1 MAKFKMSLKKSLK
14 KLDAGAI
21 IAFLIILIY
30 SLCLLY
36 MIWFELITSLKDNYD
51 FALDHNVF
59 GLPNWKEYPFSLE
72 NFTNALKNMQ
82 IPKTGRAYTT
92 VTEQFI
98 NGILYALGSAVF
110 SVFMKLLPA
119 YFCAK
124 YQTKF
129 GKILYAIAVVT
140 MILPIVGAMAS
151 TINVMRNLGLFNTY
165 FGVIFYNSSYHGMYF
180 LIFYAAF
187 KGLSDSYSEAARI
200 DGAGHFTVLFKVYLP
215 MVLPSAFA
223 IGILQFIAFW
233 NDYQTPMIYLESM
246 PTISYGLYR
255 FSMSSYADNAPA
267 LLSATF
273 IVCMPMILM
282 FIIFKNK
289 IMGNVTAGGLKG

>member
-1 MAKFKMSLKKSLK
+1 MAKMNLKKRFK
-14 KLDAGAI
+14 KLDVGAI
-21 IAFLIILIY
+21 IAFLIILVY
-30 SLCLLY
+30 SLCMLY
-36 MIWFELITSLKDNYD
+36 MLWFGLITSIKDNYD

-72 NFTNALKNMQ
+72 NFTNALENMQ
-82 IPKTGRAYTT
+82 VPKEGSAYATIE
-92 VTEQFI
+92 EQFV
-98 NGILYALGSAVF
+98 NGILYSLGSALL
-110 SVFMKLLPA
+110 SMFMKLMPA

-124 YQTKF
+124 YDTKF

-151 TINVMRNLGLFNTY
+151 TIKVMRTLGLFNTY
-165 FGVIFYNSSYHGMYF
+165 FGVLFYNSSYHGMYF

-187 KGLSDSYSEAARI
+187 KGLPNAYSEAARI
-200 DGAGHFTVLFKVYLP
+200 DGAGHFTVLFRVYLP

-223 IGILQFIAFW
+223 ISILQFIAFW
-233 NDYQTPMIYLESM
+233 NDYQTPMIYLEKM

-267 LLSATF
+267 LLSATLL
-273 IVCMPMILM
+273 VCFPMIVL
-282 FIIFKNK
+282 FIIFKSK

>member
-1 MAKFKMSLKKSLK
+1 MSKLNLGKKLK
-14 KLDAGAI
+14 KLDLGAL

-30 SLCLLY
+30 SLCILY
-36 MIWFELITSLKDNYD
+36 MLYFGLITSLKDNYD

-59 GLPNWKEYPFSLE
+59 GLPNWQEYPFSLK

-82 IPKTGRAYTT
+82 VPKRGRLYAS
-92 VTEQFI
+92 VVEQFV
-98 NGILYALGSAVF
+98 NGVLYSLGSALLSTV
-110 SVFMKLLPA
+110 MKLLPA

-124 YQTKF
+124 YDTKF
-129 GKILYAIAVVT
+129 GKLLYAIAVVT

-151 TINVMRNLGLFNTY
+151 TIEVMRTLGLFNTY
-165 FGVIFYNSSYHGMYF
+165 FGVLFYNSSYHGMYF
-180 LIFYAAF
+180 LILYAAF
-187 KGLSDSYSEAARI
+187 KGLSNAYSEAARI
-200 DGAGHFTVLFKVYLP
+200 DGAGHFTVLFRIYLP

-233 NDYQTPMIYLESM
+233 NDYQTPMIYLEKM

-267 LLSATF
+267 LLSATLL
-273 IVCMPMILM
+273 VCIPMILL
-282 FIIFKNK
+282 FVIFKNK

>member
-1 MAKFKMSLKKSLK
+1 MREKKMSLKKQLK
-14 KLDAGAI
+14 KLDAGSC
-21 IAFLIILIY
+21 IAFFVILIY
-30 SLCLLY
+30 SLCILY
-36 MIWFELITSLKDNYD
+36 MLWFGLITSIKDNYD

-72 NFTNALKNMQ
+72 NFTKALENMKL
-82 IPKTGRAYTT
+82 PKMGRAYTT
-92 VTEQFI
+92 VAEQFV
-98 NGILYALGSAVF
+98 NGILYSLGSAVL

-124 YQTKF
+124 YKTYF
-129 GKILYAIAVVT
+129 GKILYAIAVIT
-140 MILPIVGAMAS
+140 MILPIVGAMAA
-151 TINVMRNLGLFNTY
+151 TINIMRILGIFNTY
-165 FGVIFYNSSYHGMYF
+165 FGALFYNSSYHGMYF

-187 KGLSDSYSEAARI
+187 KGLSNSYSEAARI
-200 DGAGHFTVLFKVYLP
+200 DGAGHFTVLFRIYLP

-246 PTISYGLYR
+246 PTIAYGLYR
-255 FSMSSYADNAPA
+255 FSMTSYADNAPA
-267 LLSATF
+267 LLSGTLV
-273 IVCMPMILM
+273 VCVPMIIM